1 MINDFFEKFLTKNSV
16 IDDYGL
22 SYNHSFAEEI
32 QIIGNNYSLSQLSN
46 KVLIKCSGDGVS
58 DFLNTQFTNDIKKLG
73 ENEILLSGYCNPK
86 GRLISVF
93 YVFQLDTDYYLYTT
107 LDSSE
112 LLIKKLNM
120 YKMALKINFEPV
132 NNLLVGVSNIKENPN
147 FSYKEL
153 LQKKIMV
160 KDDSIIF
167 LLYDNYAIISADTGY
182 IRKNLNIENTSL
194 LGYKSSDFLDIYN
207 YTPFLNKLIIEA
219 FTPQMISLDTL
230 KGVSFEKGCYPGQE
244 IVARTHYLGEAKKSL
259 FRFDIEANEDLDAT
273 KKLQNKDNKLAG
285 EIVNIIKIDNNKY
298 SCLGVLRKEF
308 ATQVLSIDSN
318 NLVSNVKGVE

>member
-1 MINDFFEKFLTKNSV
+1 
-16 IDDYGL
+16 
-22 SYNHSFAEEI
+22 
-32 QIIGNNYSLSQLSN
+32 
-46 KVLIKCSGDGVS
+46 
-58 DFLNTQFTNDIKKLG
+58 
-73 ENEILLSGYCNPK
+73 
-86 GRLISVF
+86 
-93 YVFQLDTDYYLYTT
+93 
-107 LDSSE
+107 
-112 LLIKKLNM
+112 
-120 YKMALKINFEPV
+120 
-132 NNLLVGVSNIKENPN
+132 
-147 FSYKEL
+147 
-153 LQKKIMV
+153 MV

-167 LLYDNYAIISADTGY
+167 LLYDNYAVISTSTGY
-182 IRKNLNIENTSL
+182 IQENLNIENTSL

-259 FRFDIEANEDLDAT
+259 FRFDVEANEDLDVT

-285 EIVNIIKIDNNKY
+285 EIVNVIKIDNNKY

-318 NLVSNVKGVE
+318 NLVSNVKGVK

>member
-1 MINDFFEKFLTKNSV
+1 MINDFFEKFLTKNPV

-22 SYNHSFAEEI
+22 SYNHNFAEEI
-32 QIIGNNYSLSQLSN
+32 RIIGNNYSLSQLSN
-46 KVLIKCSGDGVS
+46 KVLIKCSGDGVA
-58 DFLNTQFTNDIKKLG
+58 DFLNTQFTNDIKKLD